1 MADTIVPDD
10 IFSIVLMVHN
20 LFKGKKLTL
29 AVAESCTGG
38 LISSCLTD
46 LPGASMF
53 FDAGVVSYSKKVKET
68 VLGVSPKTME
78 KYGMVSHE
86 TAREMAE
93 GVRTMART
101 DWSLS
106 STGNL
111 GPDVIEGKEKGLI
124 FLAACKE
131 GKTFT
136 MDLRLNGDRGSN
148 KKDAALKALEFLVDV
163 VNRNES

>member
-1 MADTIVPDD
+1 
-10 IFSIVLMVHN
+10 
-20 LFKGKKLTL
+20 
-29 AVAESCTGG
+29 
-38 LISSCLTD
+38 
-46 LPGASMF
+46 MF

-131 GKTFT
+131 GKIFT

-163 VNRNES
+163 VKRNES